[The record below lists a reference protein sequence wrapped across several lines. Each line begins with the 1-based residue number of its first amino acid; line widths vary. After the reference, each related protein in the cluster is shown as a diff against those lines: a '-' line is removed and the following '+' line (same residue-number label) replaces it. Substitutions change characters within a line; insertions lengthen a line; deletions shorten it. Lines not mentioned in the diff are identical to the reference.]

1 MSGHGGGKRK
11 KKVHHEEHVNHER
24 WLVTYADM
32 VTLLMVLF
40 IVLFAISQVDQKKYM
55 QLAAGLSNAFGG
67 PVRVIASSDGL
78 LPQSTDGSL
87 VPFDPRTTINIAPEP
102 GVDLKKDA
110 SKSDSTA
117 GTATAEVDSRI
128 AKALAEN
135 AKLDEVQKKI
145 AAELKKTGYDKSV
158 KFTRDERGLT
168 ITVVTDKIVFP
179 ADAAALQP
187 AGEKIIDAVGQAIRS
202 VPNQIAVEGHTNQ
215 AAARPVN
222 FIDEW
227 ALSSARAAAVL
238 RILQRDG
245 VVPSRL
251 RAVGF
256 GDTRPLIDP
265 KDPRALDVNRRVDV
279 IVLSDFAPAT
289 DAAPKSIASSP
300 SDRPFLDKAPKGP
313 SFGTSDAPTTP
324 TTTPERQ
331 LPGLPA
337 GSGLPR

>member
-11 KKVHHEEHVNHER
+11 KKEHHEEHVNHER

-55 QLAAGLSNAFGG
+55 QLASGLSNAFGG

-110 SKSDSTA
+110 ANADGTA
-117 GTATAEVDSRI
+117 GTATAEVDGRL

-135 AKLDEVQKKI
+135 GKLDDVQKKI
-145 AAELKKTGYDKSV
+145 ASELKKSGYDKSV

-168 ITVVTDKIVFP
+168 ITVITDKIVFP
-179 ADAAALQP
+179 ADDSALQP
-187 AGEKIIDAVGQAIRS
+187 GGVKIIDAVGQALRA
-202 VPNQIAVEGHTNQ
+202 VPNQISVEGHTNQ
-215 AAARPVN
+215 APVKPEN
-222 FIDEW
+222 YEDEW
-227 ALSSARAAAVL
+227 QLSTERAGAVL
-238 RILQRDG
+238 RILLAEG
-245 VVPSRL
+245 VLPERL

-256 GDTRPLIDP
+256 GDTRPLKSPSDP
-265 KDPRALDVNRRVDV
+265 EALTANRRVDV
-279 IVLSDFAPAT
+279 VVLSAFAPAS
-289 DAAPKSIASSP
+289 DAAPKSIAGSP
-300 SDRPFLDKAPKGP
+300 SDRPFLDKAPTGP
-313 SFGTSDAPTTP
+313 SFGTRATPAAPTT
-324 TTTPERQ
+324 ERQ
-331 LPGLPA
+331 LPGLPVD
-337 GSGLPR
+337 